1 MTLLAQPI
9 RGLNKDLSKIISKL
23 SDGVTPKNIHRLRT
37 TIRRIESLIDY
48 AHPDLGK
55 KLERSLETLE
65 ELRKRA
71 GKVRNIDVQKKLLD
85 KIGNGSTARDRKVLL
100 GILNKKRERHAARF
114 NSILAKC
121 ADEKFLSRMDR
132 IAEKVA
138 QVPSAADRP
147 APLEEARLQLT
158 RLADQFSSQSIKPNR
173 LHESRIQL
181 KKIRY
186 LAELAEES
194 PEGKVF
200 GDEIKTVQDAL
211 GEWHDWET
219 LAGLGEKR
227 FADRANCALL
237 REVRA
242 LFAARQADA
251 ISAITRLFA
260 SASAP
265 AAKKPSSSAV
275 QPLRMSA
282 RRAG

>member
-9 RGLNKDLSKIISKL
+9 RGLTKDLSKIISKL

-37 TIRRIESLIDY
+37 TIRRIESLVNY

-71 GKVRNIDVQKKLLD
+71 GKIRNIDVQRKLLD
-85 KIGNGSTARDRKVLL
+85 KIGNGSTARDRKMLL
-100 GILNKKRERHAARF
+100 GILNKKREKLAARF
-114 NSILAKC
+114 SSALAKC

-138 QVPSAADRP
+138 QGPSAANQP
-147 APLEEARLQLT
+147 APLEEARLQLAK
-158 RLADQFSSQSIKPNR
+158 LADQFSSQSIKPTR
-173 LHESRIQL
+173 LHEARIQL

-200 GDEIKTVQDAL
+200 VDEIKAVQDAL
-211 GEWHDWET
+211 GEWHDWEYLT
-219 LAGLGEKR
+219 RLGEKH
-227 FADRANCALL
+227 FADRVNCALL

-242 LFAARQADA
+242 LFAARQANA
-251 ISAITRLFA
+251 ISAITRLLVP
-260 SASAP
+260 ASAP
-265 AAKKPSSSAV
+265 PAKKPSSAV
-275 QPLRMSA
+275 QPLRMPA